1 MHKSQWRLRDIK
13 WCEVSASSQVLEEA
27 SHTLSTHTMP
37 SEIDSIGIHVFSN
50 CKPFSIVF
58 ESYSAGLNPVQNIW
72 LHMIYFSS
80 QEIQKLKIY
89 GSRHDIACYFLLVR
103 HQSSFRSSA
112 FYLEDIKHMFSM
124 SAGLIHRIP
133 LYKWKIKP
141 VSGWGISITFAIVR
155 YFPQSIVLSSC

>member
-1 MHKSQWRLRDIK
+1 MALKKFWHKYFKMIKINTIKPWDKLSCGRDDILSSVWSLGEYFMSGGKGSNHSNSNPGGQTVKLIAWDIFQFIK
-13 WCEVSASSQVLEEA
+13 
-27 SHTLSTHTMP
+27 
-37 SEIDSIGIHVFSN
+37 
-50 CKPFSIVF
+50 
-58 ESYSAGLNPVQNIW
+58 
-72 LHMIYFSS
+72 
-80 QEIQKLKIY
+80 EIQKLKIY